1 MLQRVGYN
9 RVVPGSVAVQSNTS
23 GDSAMGG
30 AIAQAG
36 GAIAEVGD
44 VFAQIAE
51 QKQSALNR
59 KHLAEANR
67 AFNESATEFKLSL
80 GQEGDRNNFPK
91 VWTQQKSAL
100 SKRLKIESAPPVVRE
115 QLGEAMKDH
124 ESRMQILLQ
133 TEDARRVAD
142 EAQAAVS
149 AAVDSHIKN
158 GDILMAQEEIR
169 AAQTDGV
176 YSAEAAGKAIRDLD
190 HKADRQSASDAITAS
205 PIEAMEA
212 LNDKTDGGKFRNFK
226 SLSDS
231 ERRAFV
237 NTARS
242 ENNRRATEFISEVM
256 LTVRRDGA
264 NQEQRLEFWEQV
276 EVQRMN
282 GEVSEGQAL
291 TAYNYLF
298 PKNNLPNWST
308 VSKLAELVD
317 TAPVGAPEFSDDVLK
332 IRQQIFSSDAP
343 NSEKDRLIRRLDDKL
358 QNVDSF
364 DNREDVA
371 EMNGFIS
378 RQLRKG
384 VFGAKDIQSDEY
396 PDSAYKK
403 AYDLRRESTRMLKEG
418 KSIEEV
424 QRHILNLNSEKVMA
438 NIHSILGEFGSVGFV
453 RDYPSEQ
460 PEQSQPAPA
469 KKERGFKD
477 PQEDS
482 PFNPLKVG
490 L

>member
-1 MLQRVGYN
+1 
-9 RVVPGSVAVQSNTS
+9 
-23 GDSAMGG
+23 
-30 AIAQAG
+30 
-36 GAIAEVGD
+36 
-44 VFAQIAE
+44 
-51 QKQSALNR
+51 
-59 KHLAEANR
+59 
-67 AFNESATEFKLSL
+67 
-80 GQEGDRNNFPK
+80 
-91 VWTQQKSAL
+91 
-100 SKRLKIESAPPVVRE
+100 
-115 QLGEAMKDH
+115 
-124 ESRMQILLQ
+124 
-133 TEDARRVAD
+133 
-142 EAQAAVS
+142 
-149 AAVDSHIKN
+149 IKN

-396 PDSAYKK
+396 PDSA
-403 AYDLRRESTRMLKEG
+403 
-418 KSIEEV
+418 
-424 QRHILNLNSEKVMA
+424 
-438 NIHSILGEFGSVGFV
+438 
-453 RDYPSEQ
+453 
-460 PEQSQPAPA
+460 
-469 KKERGFKD
+469 
-477 PQEDS
+477 
-482 PFNPLKVG
+482 
-490 L
+490 